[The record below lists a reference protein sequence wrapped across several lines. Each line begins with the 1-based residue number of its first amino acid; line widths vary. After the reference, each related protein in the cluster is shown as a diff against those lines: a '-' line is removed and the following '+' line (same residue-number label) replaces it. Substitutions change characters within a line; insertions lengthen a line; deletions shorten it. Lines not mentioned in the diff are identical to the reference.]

1 MLDWLWPPNYWAWW
15 ALGVVLAAI
24 EILTPGT
31 YLLWPG
37 LAAGV
42 VGVLALLAPGL
53 DWRIEV
59 VVWVAL
65 SIISVIAARRY
76 LKRHPTESDQPT
88 LNRRASSLIGRS
100 ATLVEAITDG
110 RGRAKLGDGTWSV
123 TGPELPAGTHVK
135 VVGADGAVLKVE
147 AA

>member
-1 MLDWLWPPNYWAWW
+1 MLDWLWPPNHWAWW

-37 LAAGV
+37 VAAGA
-42 VGVLALLAPGL
+42 VGVLVLLAPWL
-53 DWRIEV
+53 DWRIAV
-59 VVWVAL
+59 VVWVIL
-65 SIISVIAARRY
+65 SIASIVAARRY
-76 LKRHPTESDQPT
+76 LRRHPARSDHPT
-88 LNRRASSLIGRS
+88 LNRRAAALVGRS
-100 ATLVEAITDG
+100 ATLVEPIADG
-110 RGRAKLGDGTWSV
+110 RGRAKLGDSTWSV

-147 AA
+147 AV